1 MASPSGR
8 CPSLFRKEHR
18 CPHSLFLS
26 ISIIQKGDVTL
37 TKAEQLRLQAGIRLL
52 ADRKGVPVSEF
63 DGVPLEKI
71 EKDIRA
77 ARVTTWDIARQVAI
91 GQHLE
96 SLCKR
101 FNIPATMSISEAVDL
116 GLLTREE
123 ALTCYAVS
131 SDEIAAIVR
140 ENNWVAA

>member
-1 MASPSGR
+1 M
-8 CPSLFRKEHR
+8 
-18 CPHSLFLS
+18 
-26 ISIIQKGDVTL
+26 

-63 DGVPLEKI
+63 EGVPLEKI

-91 GQHLE
+91 WRNLQNLY
-96 SLCKR
+96 SR
-101 FNIPATMSISEAVDL
+101 FEIPATMSISEAVDL
-116 GLLTREE
+116 GILTRDDALSCYSVTSEE
-123 ALTCYAVS
+123 
-131 SDEIAAIVR
+131 IQAIVR

>member
-1 MASPSGR
+1 M
-8 CPSLFRKEHR
+8 
-18 CPHSLFLS
+18 
-26 ISIIQKGDVTL
+26 TL
-37 TKAEQLRLQAGIRLL
+37 TKAEELRLQAGIRLL
-52 ADRKGVPVSEF
+52 AERKGVPITEF
-63 DGVPLEKI
+63 EGVPLEKI

-91 GQHLE
+91 GQHLA

-101 FNIPATMSISEAVDL
+101 FNIPSSMSISEAVDL

-123 ALTCYAVS
+123 ALSCYAVS
-131 SDEIAAIVR
+131 SEEIAVIVR

>member
-1 MASPSGR
+1 
-8 CPSLFRKEHR
+8 
-18 CPHSLFLS
+18 
-26 ISIIQKGDVTL
+26 L

-63 DGVPLEKI
+63 EGVPLEKI

-91 GQHLE
+91 GRNLQDLYT
-96 SLCKR
+96 R
-101 FNIPATMSISEAVDL
+101 FDIPASMSISEAVDL
-116 GLLTREE
+116 GILTRDD
-123 ALTCYAVS
+123 ALSCYS
-131 SDEIAAIVR
+131 ITSDEIQAIVR

>member
-1 MASPSGR
+1 MASPPGR
-8 CPSLFRKEHR
+8 CPYLFWKEHR
-18 CPHSLFLS
+18 CPKQPFLS
-26 ISIIQKGDVTL
+26 IYIIQKGDVTL
-37 TKAEQLRLQAGIRLL
+37 TKAEQLRLRAGIRLL

-63 DGVPLEKI
+63 EGVPLEKI

-101 FNIPATMSISEAVDL
+101 FNIPASMPISEAVDL

-123 ALTCYAVS
+123 ALSCYAVS
-131 SDEIAAIVR
+131 SDEIADIVR

>member
-1 MASPSGR
+1 M
-8 CPSLFRKEHR
+8 
-18 CPHSLFLS
+18 
-26 ISIIQKGDVTL
+26 TL

-52 ADRKGVPVSEF
+52 ADRKGVPITDFE
-63 DGVPLEKI
+63 GVPLEKI

-96 SLCKR
+96 HLCKR
-101 FNIPATMSISEAVDL
+101 FDIPSSMTISEAVDL

-123 ALTCYAVS
+123 ALSCYAVS
-131 SDEIAAIVR
+131 SEEIAAIVR

>member
-1 MASPSGR
+1 
-8 CPSLFRKEHR
+8 
-18 CPHSLFLS
+18 LFLS

-131 SDEIAAIVR
+131 SDEIANIVR

>member
-1 MASPSGR
+1 M
-8 CPSLFRKEHR
+8 
-18 CPHSLFLS
+18 
-26 ISIIQKGDVTL
+26 TL
-37 TKAEQLRLQAGIRLL
+37 TKAEQLRLRAGIRLL

-63 DGVPLEKI
+63 EGVPLEKI

-96 SLCKR
+96 SLYKR
-101 FNIPATMSISEAVDL
+101 FNIPASMPISEAVDL

-123 ALTCYAVS
+123 ALSCYAVS